1 MKIRSVFNKKNYL
14 KYISHLD
21 LVRLFQR
28 CFNMADIPVK
38 FSQGYNPHP
47 LHSISNPLSLG
58 FESEGEFL
66 DVELEEEMDANDFK
80 DRMNKVLPADIQILR
95 SEKLET
101 KESINNLIDWSY
113 YEIKFIL
120 NRSEDYDLNSF
131 IVNWLKEDKVIVTKS
146 KKKGKRKIE
155 SKVNIRPLIG
165 NITLKGRDNNGFI
178 IIETL
183 LRSGEDGNLNPK
195 LLMGALKEDLDEIVL
210 ESLMVKRLNVFSQ
223 NGNEI
228 KSLL

>member
-1 MKIRSVFNKKNYL
+1 
-14 KYISHLD
+14 
-21 LVRLFQR
+21 
-28 CFNMADIPVK
+28 MADIPVK